1 VYTSCLLVDK
11 STRVV
16 VPFGMEFIATFI
28 DRFGVIIDVV
38 IGSTIRRTCPFTIAR
53 MHRLGR
59 TIFDGSP
66 PRRGFIYIVQSVFVH
81 GTVQEGTIIATGKFA
96 VGDAAWSYL
105 VSGRGV
111 FEFGQV

>member
-1 VYTSCLLVDK
+1 MYTSCLLVDK

-96 VGDAAWSYL
+96 VGDAA
-105 VSGRGV
+105 
-111 FEFGQV
+111 